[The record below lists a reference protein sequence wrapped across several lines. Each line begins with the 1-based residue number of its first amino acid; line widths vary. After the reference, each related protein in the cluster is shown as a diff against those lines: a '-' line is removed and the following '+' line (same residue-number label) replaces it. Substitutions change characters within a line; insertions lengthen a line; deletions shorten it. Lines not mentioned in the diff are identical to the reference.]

1 MLTGGRANQSEITI
15 TTLNF
20 KNLKLMNR
28 KLQNIIELAF
38 LLLLAACSRDCEE
51 CFTPPTPFVFEIVDA
66 TTGENL
72 FSNGTYAPEQ
82 IKIILEG
89 SAGNAGYSF
98 LSEND
103 INLLQINGIGW
114 KTETVSLWI
123 TASTDTLF
131 SLKVSAR
138 RETVECCSFTQF
150 TDVQIGWSDFAYNPE
165 SGIYLVSVVPRRL

>member
-1 MLTGGRANQSEITI
+1 MTR
-15 TTLNF
+15 TTLNL
-20 KNLKLMNR
+20 KNLQLMNR
-28 KLQNIIELAF
+28 KFQNLFGLAF
-38 LLLLAACSRDCEE
+38 LLFLAACSDDCGE
-51 CFTPPTPFVFEIVDA
+51 CFTPPSPFVFEIVDA
-66 TTGENL
+66 ETGENL
-72 FSNGTYAPEQ
+72 FGNGTYAPEQ
-82 IKIILEG
+82 IKIISEG
-89 SAGNAGYSF
+89 NAGNAGYSF

-150 TDVQIGWSDFAYNPE
+150 TDVQIGWSDFVYNPGT
-165 SGIYLVSVVPRRL
+165 GIYLVSVAPHRR